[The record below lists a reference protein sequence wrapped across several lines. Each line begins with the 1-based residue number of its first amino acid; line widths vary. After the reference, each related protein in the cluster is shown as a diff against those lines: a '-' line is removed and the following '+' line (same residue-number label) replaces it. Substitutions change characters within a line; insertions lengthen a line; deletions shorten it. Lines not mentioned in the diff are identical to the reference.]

1 MKKMLLFLICTIFLI
16 GLMGLTSAEI
26 SFWQQKYDMGNKT
39 ILNHLVVCYEDSIT
53 GIDFLDP
60 VDNYVSGG
68 KSFEAYI
75 WYNIYIKSFNS
86 DNPTHNIDWCNF
98 LIKQSSTMTNNS
110 ILFNQTYT
118 QADSDIM
125 NAKYFVQMKDGDCV
139 TAQQLCKY
147 NYNVSLSPVDRLTI
161 PVSMQLVAPTWE
173 CKACQ
178 RYEWSSTEQNII
190 KAQSIGNKVVSVSSY
205 IKRLFLL
212 NFEIL
217 LALFWVFLI
226 LMIFVALGFIFL
238 GVYYFYIY
246 LKGVI
251 K

>member
-1 MKKMLLFLICTIFLI
+1 MKKMLLFVICTIFLI
-16 GLMGLTSAEI
+16 GLIGLTSAEL
-26 SFWQQKYDMGNKT
+26 SFFQQKYDKGNKT
-39 ILNHLVVCYEDSIT
+39 ILNHMVFCYYDSIT

-60 VDNYVSGG
+60 VNNYVSGG

-75 WYNIYIKSFNS
+75 WYSIYVQSFNLAS
-86 DNPTHNIDWCNF
+86 PNHNVDWCNF
-98 LIKQSSTMTNNS
+98 LILQSSTRTNNS
-110 ILFNQTYT
+110 VLFNQTFT
-118 QADSDIM
+118 QADTDM
-125 NAKYFVQMKDGDCV
+125 NDAKFFVSMRDGDCV

-147 NYNVSLSPVDRLTI
+147 DYNVTILPVDRLTI
-161 PVSMQLVAPTWE
+161 PVNMQLVAPTWE

-178 RYEWSSTEQNII
+178 NYEWSATESNII
-190 KAQSIGNKVVSVSSY
+190 KAKNIGDKVVSISDY

-238 GVYYFYIY
+238 GVYWLYIY
-246 LKGVI
+246 LKGVV